1 MADNDRGSLGENEM
15 MINLNKKDTELV
27 KDAVQSYYMISHH
40 ALEHYEKRE
49 NRDRVICI
57 IDDLEAFAKRFG
69 FELE

>member
-1 MADNDRGSLGENEM
+1 MT
-15 MINLNKKDTELV
+15 INLNEKDTELV

-57 IDDLEAFAKRFG
+57 IDDLEAFAKRFD